1 MVSYSQNVSYSKN
14 GCDRSGT
21 IVKSETMVHHR
32 GRLPVPVEIG
42 PNIRTSRAARLANK
56 SRLEIRQPGIIGP
69 SIAVDRQRMAAAIVG
84 AIYQKAANAGG
95 AHFCEGNF
103 LRAGKRRHAPMI
115 PPK

>member
-95 AHFCEGNF
+95 AHFCEGN
-103 LRAGKRRHAPMI
+103 LPRAGKRRHAPMI